1 MIWLPGYR
9 FDTSVNG
16 THTTL
21 TSKSATAKLP
31 INLFVKVLIWADL
44 DTTTNTATF
53 PTTPMIATTLY
64 AMLKIYI
71 FDNEKFDDVKYL
83 GNLNKTNNGL
93 NLHKNNCCC
102 HSIA

>member
-44 DTTTNTATF
+44 VTTTNTATF
-53 PTTPMIATTLY
+53 PTTPIMDIILY
-64 AMLKIYI
+64 ATLKIIIYI
-71 FDNEKFDDVKYL
+71 YDIGKYDDAKYL
-83 GNLNKTNNGL
+83 ANLNKQTMDSNY
-93 NLHKNNCCC
+93 
-102 HSIA
+102 IRIIVVVIP